1 MARLL
6 LVIALAVVGLVGVG
20 SARAYAE
27 PDPPAKC
34 FRANDAGEPP
44 VCTWDGHQWSVTG
57 YDSGFPGTGLN
68 AGGGAPGWFGGM
80 VVLVLVA
87 GAGLTIWRVS
97 LARSM
102 ARDAGMDPD
111 RATAVT
117 LLADEGLEATYLSSN
132 LRGPTPTPTPT
143 PAPAPA
149 RTAEGRLREL
159 GQLRDQG
166 LLTEAEY
173 QSRRQAVIDS
183 L

>member
-1 MARLL
+1 MTRFL
-6 LVIALAVVGLVGVG
+6 LVIVLAVAGLVGAG
-20 SARAYAE
+20 STAAYAE

-57 YDSGFPGTGLN
+57 YDSGFPGAGLDS
-68 AGGGAPGWFGGM
+68 GGSGAPGGFGGM
-80 VVLVLVA
+80 VALVLVA

-97 LARSM
+97 LARNL

-117 LLADEGLEATYLSSN
+117 LLADDGLEATYLSSN
-132 LRGPTPTPTPT
+132 LRDRT
-143 PAPAPA
+143 PAQPSAPA
-149 RTAEGRLREL
+149 RTAEDRLREL
-159 GQLRDQG
+159 VQLRDQG

-173 QSRRQAVIDS
+173 ESRRQAVIDS